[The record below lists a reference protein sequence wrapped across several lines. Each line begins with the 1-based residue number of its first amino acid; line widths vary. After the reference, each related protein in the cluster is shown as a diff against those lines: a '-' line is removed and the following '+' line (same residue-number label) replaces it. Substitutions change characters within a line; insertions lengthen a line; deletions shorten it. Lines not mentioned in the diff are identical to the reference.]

1 MKFGKSLF
9 EKSVSGAPAF
19 GEKEG
24 FEYFS
29 NLYRDVSRGEHVTP
43 LADMKRPATPSFL
56 LSEDCPSEAELNG
69 IIKLKRNGAAPGLD
83 GILYVPFKRCPCL
96 VKLLVKIFRKVWKTK
111 DIPAEWATASIQLLA
126 KSANLTDPAE
136 FRPIALTN
144 TIGKIFFAVIAK
156 RLEKYMAENKF
167 ISQVQKGFKAE
178 TPGCLEHSFAM
189 FEALLDAKHNQKQ
202 IVVAWLDLCNAYGS
216 VKHNLIQFALEW
228 YHVPA
233 VIRELILNYYDQ
245 ICAQIR
251 TKDWTSD
258 IFKFDIGL
266 FQG

>member
-1 MKFGKSLF
+1 M
-9 EKSVSGAPAF
+9 
-19 GEKEG
+19 
-24 FEYFS
+24 
-29 NLYRDVSRGEHVTP
+29 SRGEHVTP

-136 FRPIALTN
+136 FWHR
-144 TIGKIFFAVIAK
+144 TIGKIFFSVIAK

-167 ISQVQKGFKAE
+167 ISQFQVSR
-178 TPGCLEHSFAM
+178 P
-189 FEALLDAKHNQKQ
+189 KHRD
-202 IVVAWLDLCNAYGS
+202 V
-216 VKHNLIQFALEW
+216 
-228 YHVPA
+228 
-233 VIRELILNYYDQ
+233 
-245 ICAQIR
+245 
-251 TKDWTSD
+251 
-258 IFKFDIGL
+258 
-266 FQG
+266 